1 MSPELRKQ
9 IWAEMQAVG
18 DRLQGV
24 LRPDPRHPRGR
35 NPHAHV
41 AGCVKERFGC
51 SYKDLSDDRVDELR
65 NYLQGLEAAERKHAS
80 ESQEPAE
87 RPD

>member
-1 MSPELRKQ
+1 VSPDLRKQ

-18 DRLQGV
+18 DRLSGL
-24 LRPDPRHPRGR
+24 LRPDPRHPAGR

-51 SYKDLSDDRVDELR
+51 SYKELPDEK
-65 NYLQGLEAAERKHAS
+65 AAEVRQFLVEL
-80 ESQEPAE
+80 ESAE
-87 RPD
+87 KTR

>member
-9 IWAEMQAVG
+9 IWVEMQAVG

-41 AGCVKERFGC
+41 AGCVKEKFGC
-51 SYKDLSDDRVDELR
+51 SYKDLPDERVDEVR
-65 NYLQGLEAAERKHAS
+65 NYLQELEATERKPARTCRD
-80 ESQEPAE
+80 PAE
-87 RPD
+87 STD

>member
-18 DRLQGV
+18 DRLSGI
-24 LRPDPRHPRGR
+24 LKPDPRHPAGR

-41 AGCVKERFGC
+41 AGCVKEKFGG
-51 SYKDLSDDRVDELR
+51 SYRDLPDEKADEIREFLAA
-65 NYLQGLEAAERKHAS
+65 LEIREKTK
-80 ESQEPAE
+80 
-87 RPD
+87 